1 MTRNRKIVKEI
12 PADKAVLVAL
22 NLFWFGFIL
31 YIGSYVISAT
41 EQVNYVICNLFQV
54 LGLLLLLPSVVILI
68 HIKIESSYLKIVY
81 FIYCLWLI
89 GVVLRGIEFDY
100 QTIKQLLLAP
110 NSGMFLYLVPFVL
123 LIPITPAFL
132 KKVFVVIVVLCIVY
146 LIYDMLFIRQ
156 LLFPTE
162 NLRSQGITEYFTQQL
177 SLPGG
182 FLILTYIYHSRKVN
196 LFVLFTVIVTFV
208 LAVIRARRGL
218 MFMSF
223 SMLFFSFFIYQYVN
237 KTKVV
242 NIILSLFFV
251 LIMTFVAVK
260 IYNEKRKD
268 TFSLITERIGQ
279 RTRSEVEQYF
289 YRDMDAQDWLIGK
302 GLNGE
307 YFCPG
312 VTEGI
317 GRITIYR
324 KVIETGYLQVIL
336 NGGLISLVL
345 MLLIAIPAM
354 FIGIFFSKNILGKTA
369 GIWIFLFLLFMYP
382 GTPTIFSLNYM
393 LVWISISICYSEK
406 IRNMSD
412 KGIKNLLAAT
422 KTGHFQKSEL

>member
-1 MTRNRKIVKEI
+1 MARNREIVKDI
-12 PADKAVLVAL
+12 PGDKAMLVAL
-22 NLFWFGFIL
+22 NLFWFGFII
-31 YIGSYVISAT
+31 YIASYVIST
-41 EQVNYVICNLFQV
+41 TNQVNYIICNLFQV
-54 LGLLLLLPSVVILI
+54 LGLLLLLPSFVILM
-68 HIKIESSYLKIVY
+68 HIKIESSYLNIVY
-81 FIYCLWLI
+81 FIYCFWLI

-100 QTIKQLLLAP
+100 QIIKQLLLAP
-110 NSGMFLYLVPFVL
+110 NSGMFLYLVPLVL

-196 LFVLFTVIVTFV
+196 LFVLFTVLVTFL

-218 MFMSF
+218 MFISF
-223 SMLFFSFFIYQYVN
+223 SMLFFGFFIYQYVN
-237 KTKVV
+237 KTKVI
-242 NIILSLFFV
+242 NIILSLFLI
-251 LIMTFVAVK
+251 LIMTFVAVR
-260 IYNEKRKD
+260 IYNENRRN

-289 YRDMDAQDWLIGK
+289 YRDMHAQDWLIGR

-317 GRITIYR
+317 GKITIYR

-354 FIGIFFSKNILGKTA
+354 FKGIFFSKNILGKAA

-412 KGIKNLLAAT
+412 KGIKNLLKAT
-422 KTGHFQKSEL
+422 KSGHFQKSEH